1 MASIKE
7 ILHQRSVTLKKEGEE
22 GKFIIYS
29 FIEGH
34 DGVVHGLKDGI
45 LSR

>member
-1 MASIKE
+1 MASIE
-7 ILHQRSVTLKKEGEE
+7 EVMHQRSVTLKKEGEE
-22 GKFIIYS
+22 GKFIIHS

-34 DGVVHGLKDGI
+34 DGVVHGLRDGI